1 MSDDLGSA
9 EIAELLAAAGHH
21 GPVTLTRLAG
31 GGNNRV
37 YRAQGEQFDAVLKAY
52 FHHPDDP
59 RDRLRSEFAFSQLAW
74 EAGLRCLPRPLACDA
89 RRHLGLYEFVPGR
102 RLEPHEVDAE
112 AVRQASRF
120 VVELN
125 HHKHSNAAEALSI
138 AAEACFS
145 IEAHCHCVTR
155 RLERLDKL
163 DLGSSN
169 TADADLD
176 RVAGLLVGDVLQP
189 KWAQLLNQLR
199 RRCALLGLGWS
210 QEIDPADYCL
220 SPSDFGYHNAL
231 ATLDGLKFIDFE
243 YAGWDDPAKLACDFF
258 CQPALPAAHEHLPEF
273 VATITAALS
282 DPALHGA
289 RIALLL
295 PAYQMKWCCILLNEF
310 LPVDGRRRQLAV
322 SSGAQTDAERRA
334 RKQLQL
340 AKVEHMLASLDALL
354 DGTLLRSQLGLQTSV
369 ENVA

>member
-9 EIAELLAAAGHH
+9 EIAELLASAGCHE
-21 GPVTLTRLAG
+21 PVTLERLAG

-37 YRAQGEQFDAVLKAY
+37 YRARSTNFDAVLKAY

-74 EAGLRCLPRPLACDA
+74 DAGLRCLPRPLACDA

-102 RLEPHEVDAE
+102 RLEPHEVDAD

-125 HHKHSNAAEALSI
+125 HHKHSNAADALPI

-145 IEAHCHCVTR
+145 IDAHCHCVTR

-163 DLGSSN
+163 DLVSSG
-169 TADADLD
+169 TTDADLD
-176 RVAGLLVGDVLQP
+176 QAAGLLVRNVLQP
-189 KWAQLLNQLR
+189 KWAELLDQLR
-199 RRCALLGLGWS
+199 RRCAVLGLGWS
-210 QEIDPADYCL
+210 QEIDPTDYCL
-220 SPSDFGYHNAL
+220 SPSDFGFHNAL
-231 ATLDGLKFIDFE
+231 ATADGLKFIDFE

-258 CQPALPAAHEHLPEF
+258 CQPALPVAHEHLPEF
-273 VATITAALS
+273 IATTTAALS
-282 DPALHGA
+282 DPALHAA
-289 RIALLL
+289 RIELLL

-310 LPVDGRRRQLAV
+310 LPVDGRRRQLAT
-322 SSGAQTDAERRA
+322 STGAQTDVERRA

-340 AKVEHMLASLDALL
+340 AKVERMLTSLDAVLA
-354 DGTLLRSQLGLQTSV
+354 GASHRSQPGLRSAVESV
-369 ENVA
+369 A